1 MQNAH
6 EGDICLTGERA
17 ADFEYTNKKQ
27 VQTQIL
33 TQIQTEIQK
42 QIQTPIQKQLE
53 TQQQIQIQK
62 NSQKH
67 EMHKKMIFAGR
78 KK

>member
-42 QIQTPIQKQLE
+42 QIQKQILTQIQTQKQTPI
-53 TQQQIQIQK
+53 
-62 NSQKH
+62 
-67 EMHKKMIFAGR
+67 
-78 KK
+78 